1 MKQFAKHL
9 FAAAMLS
16 SAAMSTS
23 VMAQQKI
30 AVVDVQA
37 IFEAMPQAIEI
48 QANINA
54 EFKDQIEEVQ
64 QLQRD
69 VAFYTEQLQ
78 RESATMS
85 ETQITELQEKII
97 GLREDYTA
105 KGQPLQQNLQR
116 RANEERNKLLA
127 LIKQAIDKIAAD
139 KDYDLILNA
148 GSASFAKQELDLSAD
163 VLEQVKKLN

>member
-1 MKQFAKHL
+1 L
-9 FAAAMLS
+9 
-16 SAAMSTS
+16 
-23 VMAQQKI
+23 
-30 AVVDVQA
+30 
-37 IFEAMPQAIEI
+37 EI

-85 ETQITELQEKII
+85 DAQITELQEKII
-97 GLREDYTA
+97 GLREEYAA

-116 RANEERNKLLA
+116 RAGEERNKLLA

-139 KDYDLILNA
+139 ENYDLILNA

-163 VLEQVKKLN
+163 VLEQVRKLN